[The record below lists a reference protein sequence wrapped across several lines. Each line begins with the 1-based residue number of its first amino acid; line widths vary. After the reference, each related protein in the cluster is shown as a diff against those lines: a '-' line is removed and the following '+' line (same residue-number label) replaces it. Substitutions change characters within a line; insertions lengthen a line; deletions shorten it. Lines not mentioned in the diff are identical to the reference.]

1 MVGIVM
7 GMSTEQVGIL
17 ISSTQ
22 IELKKQALDCFLG
35 CYCYIVI
42 SLCLSSFYIELTF
55 ISELDLFVSQ
65 SKVNNG
71 W

>member
-1 MVGIVM
+1 M
-7 GMSTEQVGIL
+7 GMSIEQVGIL

-22 IELKKQALDCFLG
+22 IELKKQAWHC

-42 SLCLSSFYIELTF
+42 SLCLYSFYIELTV
-55 ISELDLFVSQ
+55 ISELYLFVSQ